1 MRPLLVTTALAVLA
15 LSSPVAAQSAP
26 GWVDPP
32 AKAADKP
39 AAPEKPAAEP
49 APLPAQAEA
58 PTRRETRPTAA
69 NETPAA
75 HRPSRGTR
83 RAGEERQARREAARE
98 AREANAR
105 EAHAREAETRAPRS
119 ARVAPPVFTPA
130 PREAQGSSQ
139 GGSQGMAR
147 AEPDPRFTGWAGTAQ
162 RLSEAYLD
170 SVSSPGDE
178 MVAAAPRF
186 YGPQVRFHG
195 RTMSLA
201 ALMAEKRRF
210 ARRWPERR
218 YEPQGEPRVS
228 CNAATQSCLV
238 RTVHDFSAASPGR
251 GARSQGVGEL
261 MLTVSFASGRPVI
274 VEEASR
280 VLRRGALSASIGG
293 RGGA

>member
-1 MRPLLVTTALAVLA
+1 MRPLLVTTALAVLV
-15 LSSPVAAQSAP
+15 LSSPVSAQPAP

-32 AKAADKP
+32 AKAA
-39 AAPEKPAAEP
+39 EKPAAKPATEP

-58 PTRRETRPTAA
+58 PARRETRSTAA

-75 HRPSRGTR
+75 HRSARGTR

-98 AREANAR
+98 AREAREVNAS
-105 EAHAREAETRAPRS
+105 EAEARTQRS
-119 ARVAPPVFTPA
+119 ARVAPPVFTP
-130 PREAQGSSQ
+130 PREAQG
-139 GGSQGMAR
+139 GNPGVAR
-147 AEPDPRFTGWAGTAQ
+147 AESDPRFSGWAGTAQ

-210 ARRWPERR
+210 VRRWPERR
-218 YEPQGEPRVS
+218 YDPQGEPRVS

-238 RTVHDFSAASPGR
+238 RTVHDFTAASPGR

>member
-1 MRPLLVTTALAVLA
+1 MRPLLATTALALLA
-15 LSSPVAAQSAP
+15 LSLPAVAQQGP

-39 AAPEKPAAEP
+39 ASPAKPAAEP
-49 APLPAQAEA
+49 APPTVTQSEAAAPAQ
-58 PTRRETRPTAA
+58 RETRSTAV

-75 HRPSRGTR
+75 HRSARGTR
-83 RAGEERQARREAARE
+83 RAGEERQARRQAARE
-98 AREANAR
+98 AEAR
-105 EAHAREAETRAPRS
+105 SQRS
-119 ARVAPPVFTPA
+119 ARVAPPVFTAP
-130 PREAQGSSQ
+130 PREAPSTGA
-139 GGSQGMAR
+139 QGMAR
-147 AEPDPRFTGWAGTAQ
+147 AEPDPRFPEWAGSAQ

-170 SVSSPGDE
+170 SVSSPGDG
-178 MVAAAPRF
+178 MAAAAPRF
-186 YGPQVRFHG
+186 YGAKVRFHG

-201 ALMAEKRRF
+201 ALIAEKRRF

-238 RTVHDFSAASPGR
+238 RTVHDFTAASPGR

-261 MLTVSFASGRPVI
+261 MLTVSFANGRPVI
-274 VEEASR
+274 VEETSR